1 MRPHRPVDLGHA
13 LQRALVQT
21 LAKLAAALAQA
32 DMSAADVHQ
41 ARRAAKRARALA
53 RLAPG
58 ALAAHAQRTI
68 EIARQA
74 RRGLG
79 GARDAAVRRA
89 TLAKLRKRL
98 GPAHDRLAGALD
110 VPAAP
115 AGGDRD
121 GLRIA
126 LGALIHEWRA
136 AAMSDADDEILRRVT
151 KGYRKAR
158 RRAPRHG
165 SAPAEEL
172 HRWRAAVVDHE
183 YQTDFLKDCSRFA
196 ARQSKRADKLRRR
209 LGETHDL
216 DALVGFVA
224 ASDDARASGAHDELA
239 EAAAPRRKKRAAAAR
254 RLGEKMFRRKPR
266 KWAKRL
272 RRSVARSDG

>member
-13 LQRALVQT
+13 LQRALVQA

-32 DMSAADVHQ
+32 DMSEADVHR

-79 GARDAAVRRA
+79 GPRDAAVRRA

-98 GPAHDRLAGALD
+98 GPAHERLAGALD
-110 VPAAP
+110 DPAPPAAD
-115 AGGDRD
+115 DRD

-136 AAMSDADDEILRRVT
+136 ATMSDAGDEILRRVT

-158 RRAPRHG
+158 RRAPHHG
-165 SAPAEEL
+165 ASAQEL

-196 ARQSKRADKLRRR
+196 ARQSDSADELRRR
-209 LGETHDL
+209 LGEAHDI
-216 DALVGFVA
+216 DALLGFAEASEDA
-224 ASDDARASGAHDELA
+224 ALNGSHEALA
-239 EAAAPRRKKRAAAAR
+239 AAAAPRRNKRAAAAR
-254 RLGEKMFRRKPR
+254 RLGEKMFGRKPR

-272 RRSVARSDG
+272 RRSVLPSDG